1 LGYQVSRLGVQRLFF
16 LEYYNMSQHE
26 MVSYEGIEQLSL
38 DAFVRPSYLNYAM
51 YVIMDRAL
59 PFIGDGFKPVQRRIV
74 YAMSELGLRATTK
87 HKKSARTV
95 GDVLGKYHPHGDAA
109 CYEAMVLMAQ
119 DFSYR
124 YPLIDG
130 QGNWG
135 SNAAPKEFAAMRY
148 TEARMSAYAD
158 SFLGELSMGTVDWAP
173 NFDGTLSEPRTLPA
187 RLPNVILNGA
197 TGIAVGMATD
207 IPPHNLNE
215 IIDACL
221 LLIDNPKSTLE
232 DICQIIQGPDFPAGA
247 EIITSK
253 EEIINIYRSG
263 QGIIR
268 MRATYE
274 YENGDIIISSL
285 PYQVSPAKVIEQV
298 ALQMRE
304 KKLSMI
310 ADIRDLSDQDEPTR
324 LMIMPR
330 SNRVDKD
337 ALISHLF
344 ATTDL
349 EKSIKVN
356 MTVIGLNRKPQ
367 TLGLLEILKQWLK
380 FRRQTVIRRLEFRLN
395 KIKERLHILNGLLVA
410 YFNLDEVIRIIREN
424 DEPKPI
430 LIQKF
435 SLSDIQAE
443 AVLQIRLR
451 QLAKLE
457 EIKIKTEKQDLEKER
472 DWIEKTLASNQRLKT
487 LLKSELKEDAQ
498 KYGDERRTL
507 IIERREAHAIKEVEL
522 TAVEPVTVV
531 LSAGGWVRAARGH
544 EVDPIG
550 LTYKAGDEF
559 LSAARGKTIHPAIFF
574 DTRGRS
580 YSLPAHT
587 LASARGQGEPLT
599 GKLTPSNGA
608 RFLAVVMGLPDQK
621 VLLASDAGYGF
632 ITDIANMVTKN
643 TKGKAMLTVPRDCE
657 PLPPVYVNNYETDYL
672 AAITTEG
679 RMLVIPVKAL
689 PELPKGKGN
698 KVIQIPPAR
707 LKKRDEYLKLLEV
720 IPQGAT
726 MKIHAGKQSVRF
738 TPGNISDFIGE
749 RGRRGKKLPR
759 GYRNAD
765 RIEIICQVSDT
776 D

>member
-1 LGYQVSRLGVQRLFF
+1 
-16 LEYYNMSQHE
+16 MSQQE
-26 MVSYEGIEQLSL
+26 VVAYEGIEQLSL

-95 GDVLGKYHPHGDAA
+95 GDVLGKYHPHGDSA

-148 TEARMSAYAD
+148 TEARLSAYAD
-158 SFLGELSMGTVDWAP
+158 VFLAELSMGTVDWAP
-173 NFDGTLSEPRTLPA
+173 NFDGTLSEPRMLPA
-187 RLPNVILNGA
+187 RLPNVILNGS

-207 IPPHNLNE
+207 IPPHNLSE
-215 IIDACL
+215 IIESCI
-221 LLIDNPKSTLE
+221 LLIDKPKSTTE
-232 DICQIIQGPDFPAGA
+232 EICHIIQGPDFPTGA

-253 EEIINIYRSG
+253 EEIINIYRTG
-263 QGIIR
+263 LGMIR

-274 YENGDIIISSL
+274 YENGDIIITSL

-298 ALQMRE
+298 ALQMRD
-304 KKLSMI
+304 KKLSMVS
-310 ADIRDLSDQDEPTR
+310 DIRDLSDQDEPTR

-349 EKSIKVN
+349 EKSFKIN

-380 FRRQTVIRRLEFRLN
+380 YRRQTVIRRLEFRLN
-395 KIKERLHILNGLLVA
+395 KINDRLHLLDGLLVA
-410 YFNLDEVIRIIREN
+410 YLNLDEVIRIIREN
-424 DEPKPI
+424 DESKMI
-430 LIQKF
+430 LMQTF
-435 SLSDIQAE
+435 GLTEVQAE

-457 EIKIKTEKQDLEKER
+457 EIKIRTEKQDLEKEKEE
-472 DWIEKTLASNQRLKT
+472 INKTLASNKRLKT
-487 LLKSELKEDAQ
+487 LMKKELHADAQ
-498 KYGDERRTL
+498 KFGDQRRTL
-507 IIERREAHAIKEVEL
+507 IIERQEAQAIKEVEL

-531 LSAGGWVRAARGH
+531 LSAGGWVRAAKGH
-544 EVDPIG
+544 EVDPVH
-550 LTYKAGDEF
+550 LNYKAGDEF
-559 LSAARGKTIHPAIFF
+559 LSAARGKTIQPAIFF

-580 YSLPAHT
+580 YSLPSHT
-587 LASARGQGEPLT
+587 LASARGHGEPLT

-608 RFLAVVMGLPDQK
+608 RFLSVVMGLPDQK

-632 ITDIANMVTKN
+632 ITDIANMITKN
-643 TKGKAMLTVPRDCE
+643 TKGKAMLTVPKDSN
-657 PLPPVYVNNYETDYL
+657 PLPPIYVNDYETDYI

-679 RMLVIPVKAL
+679 HMLVIPVKAL
-689 PELPKGKGN
+689 PELPRGKGN
-698 KVIQIPPAR
+698 KIIQIPPAK
-707 LKKRDEYLKLLEV
+707 LKNREEHLKLVEI
-720 IPQGAT
+720 IPLGASI
-726 MKIHAGKQSVRF
+726 KVHAGKQSVRF
-738 TPGNISDFIGE
+738 TPGNISDFIGD

-759 GYRNAD
+759 GYRKAD
-765 RIEIICQVSDT
+765 RVEIIYTENNKDP
-776 D
+776 

>member
-1 LGYQVSRLGVQRLFF
+1 
-16 LEYYNMSQHE
+16 MSEQK
-26 MVSYEGIEQLSL
+26 MTSYEGIEQLSL
-38 DAFVRPSYLNYAM
+38 DAFVKPSYLNYAM

-74 YAMSELGLRATTK
+74 YAMSELGLRSTTK

-95 GDVLGKYHPHGDAA
+95 GDVLGKYHPHGDTA

-135 SNAAPKEFAAMRY
+135 SNASPKEFAAMRY
-148 TEARMSAYAD
+148 TEARLSAYAD
-158 SFLGELSMGTVDWAP
+158 VFLSEISMGTVDWAP
-173 NFDGTLSEPRTLPA
+173 NFDGTLSEPRMLPA

-215 IIDACL
+215 IINACIH
-221 LLIDNPKSTLE
+221 LIDKPKSTIE
-232 DICQIIQGPDFPAGA
+232 DICQIIKGPDFPTGA
-247 EIITSK
+247 EITTSK

-263 QGIIR
+263 QGMIR

-274 YENGDIIISSL
+274 YENGDIIITSL

-304 KKLSMI
+304 KKLSMVS
-310 ADIRDLSDQDEPTR
+310 DIRDLSDQEEPTR

-330 SNRVDKD
+330 SSRVDKE

-344 ATTDL
+344 ATTEL
-349 EKSIKVN
+349 EKSHKIN

-367 TLGLLEILKQWLK
+367 TLGLLEIITQWLQ
-380 FRRQTVIRRLEFRLN
+380 FREQTVIRRLEFRLN
-395 KIKERLHILNGLLVA
+395 KIKERLHILDGLLVA
-410 YFNLDEVIRIIREN
+410 YLNLDEVIRIIREN

-430 LIQKF
+430 LVQTF
-435 SLSDIQAE
+435 RLTDLQAE
-443 AVLQIRLR
+443 AILQIRLR

-457 EIKIKTEKQDLEKER
+457 EIKIKNERQELVKEKN
-472 DWIEKTLASNQRLKT
+472 WIEKTLASKQRLKT
-487 LLKSELKEDAQ
+487 LMKNELREDAQ

-507 IIERREAHAIKEVEL
+507 IVEREEARAIKAVEL
-522 TAVEPVTVV
+522 TAAEPVTVV
-531 LSAGGWVRAARGH
+531 LSTGGWVRAAKGH
-544 EVDPIG
+544 EVDPTG
-550 LTYKAGDEF
+550 LNYKAGDEF
-559 LSAARGKTIHPAIFF
+559 LSAARGKTTHPAIFF
-574 DTRGRS
+574 DTKGRS

-587 LASARGQGEPLT
+587 LASARGHGEPLT

-608 RFLAVVMGLPDQK
+608 RFLSVIMGSSDQK

-632 ITDIANMVTKN
+632 VTNIANMVTKN
-643 TKGKAMLTVPRDCE
+643 TKGKAMLTVPKDCE
-657 PLPPVYVNNYETDYL
+657 PLPPAYVNNYETDYL

-679 RMLVIPVKAL
+679 RMLIIPIKVL

-698 KVIQIPPAR
+698 KIIHIPPAR
-707 LKKRDEYLKLLEV
+707 SKKREEYVKLLEI
-720 IPQGAT
+720 IPESAT
-726 MKIHAGKQSVRF
+726 IKIHAGKQSVRF
-738 TPGNISDFIGE
+738 TPAIISSFVGE

-759 GYRNAD
+759 GYRKVD
-765 RIEIICQVSDT
+765 RIEILHLEGDSDS
-776 D
+776 

>member
-1 LGYQVSRLGVQRLFF
+1 MSENEVAADEGV
-16 LEYYNMSQHE
+16 
-26 MVSYEGIEQLSL
+26 EQLSL
-38 DAFVRPSYLNYAM
+38 DAFVKPSYLNYAM
-51 YVIMDRAL
+51 YVINDRAL
-59 PFIGDGFKPVQRRIV
+59 PFIGDGLKPVQRRIV
-74 YAMSELGLRATTK
+74 YAMSELGLRATAK

-95 GDVLGKYHPHGDAA
+95 GDVLGKFHPHGDSA

-148 TEARMSAYAD
+148 TEARLSTYAD
-158 SFLGELSMGTVDWAP
+158 VFLGELSMGTVDWTP
-173 NFDGTLSEPRTLPA
+173 NFDGTLNEPRMLPA

-207 IPPHNLNE
+207 IPPHNLRE
-215 IIDACL
+215 IVEACIH
-221 LLIDNPKSTLE
+221 LIDNPRASLE
-232 DICQIIQGPDFPAGA
+232 DIGRIVQGPDFPTGA

-263 QGIIR
+263 QGLIR

-274 YENGDIIISSL
+274 YENGDIIITSL
-285 PYQVSPAKVIEQV
+285 PYQVSPARVIEQV

-304 KKLSMI
+304 KKLSMVS
-310 ADIRDLSDQDEPTR
+310 DIRDLSDQEEPTR

-330 SNRVDKD
+330 SNRVDKE

-349 EKSIKVN
+349 EKSYKIN

-367 TLGLLEILKQWLK
+367 TLGLQDILEQWLK

-395 KIKERLHILNGLLVA
+395 KILERLHILDGLLVA
-410 YFNLDEVIRIIREN
+410 YLNLDEVIRIIREN
-424 DEPKPI
+424 DEPKPV
-430 LIQKF
+430 LMQTF
-435 SLSDIQAE
+435 NLSDAQAE
-443 AVLQIRLR
+443 AILQIRLR

-457 EIKIKTEKQDLEKER
+457 EIKIKGEKKELEEEK
-472 DWIEKTLASNQRLKT
+472 DWIDKTLASNQRLKT
-487 LLKSELKEDAQ
+487 LMKKELADDAA

-507 IIERREAHAIKEVEL
+507 IVERKEAQAIKEVEL

-531 LSAGGWVRAARGH
+531 LSAGGWVRAAKGH
-544 EVDPIG
+544 DVDPTA
-550 LTYKAGDEF
+550 LNYKAGDEF
-559 LSAARGKTIHPAIFF
+559 LSVARGKTVQPVVFL

-587 LASARGQGEPLT
+587 LPSARGQGEPLT
-599 GKLTPSNGA
+599 GRLTLSDGA
-608 RFLAVVMGLPDQK
+608 RFLAVVMGPSDRR

-632 ITDIANMVTKN
+632 ITEISNMVTKN
-643 TKGKAMLTVPRDCE
+643 TKGKAMLTVAKDSD
-657 PLPPVYVNNYETDYL
+657 PLPPVYVNHYDTDYL

-679 RMLVIPVKAL
+679 YMLVLPLKTL

-698 KVIQIPPAR
+698 KIIQIPRAR
-707 LKKRDEYLKLLEV
+707 LKNREEYVKLIEI
-720 IPQGAT
+720 IPEGASI
-726 MKIHAGKQSVRF
+726 KIHAGRQSVRF
-738 TPGNISDFIGE
+738 TPGNIAAFIGE

-759 GYRNAD
+759 GFRKAD
-765 RIEIICQVSDT
+765 RIEIVPVEEEGQSDQIPE
-776 D
+776 

>member
-1 LGYQVSRLGVQRLFF
+1 MF
-16 LEYYNMSQHE
+16 EKKMT
-26 MVSYEGIEQLSL
+26 SYEGIEQLSL

-59 PFIGDGFKPVQRRIV
+59 PFIGDGFKPVQRRII
-74 YAMSELGLRATTK
+74 YAMSELGLRSTTK

-95 GDVLGKYHPHGDAA
+95 GDVLGKFHPHGDTA
-109 CYEAMVLMAQ
+109 CYDAMVLMAQ

-135 SNAAPKEFAAMRY
+135 SNASPKEFAAMRY
-148 TEARMSAYAD
+148 TEARLSPYAD
-158 SFLGELSMGTVDWAP
+158 AFLSELSMGTVDWTP
-173 NFDGTLSEPRTLPA
+173 NFDGTLSEPRMLPA

-215 IIDACL
+215 IISACIH
-221 LLIDNPKSTLE
+221 LIDNPKSTIE
-232 DICQIIQGPDFPAGA
+232 DIRQIIKGPDFPTGA

-253 EEIINIYRSG
+253 EEITNIYRSG
-263 QGIIR
+263 QGMIR

-274 YENGDIIISSL
+274 YENGDIIITSL

-304 KKLSMI
+304 KKLSMVS
-310 ADIRDLSDQDEPTR
+310 DIRDLSDQDEPTR
-324 LMIMPR
+324 LMIMLR
-330 SNRVDKD
+330 SNRVDKE

-349 EKSIKVN
+349 EKSHKIN

-367 TLGLLEILKQWLK
+367 TLGLLEIIKQWLQ
-380 FRRQTVIRRLEFRLN
+380 FRKQTVIRRLEFRLN
-395 KIKERLHILNGLLVA
+395 KIKERLHILEGLLVA
-410 YFNLDEVIRIIREN
+410 YLNLDEIIRIIREN

-430 LIQKF
+430 LMQKF
-435 SLSDIQAE
+435 ELTDFQAE
-443 AVLQIRLR
+443 AILQIRLR

-457 EIKIKTEKQDLEKER
+457 EIKIKNERQELVKEKN
-472 DWIEKTLASNQRLKT
+472 WIEKTLASKQRLKT
-487 LLKSELKEDAQ
+487 LMKNELREDSQ

-507 IIERREAHAIKEVEL
+507 IVERKEARAIKAVEL

-531 LSAGGWVRAARGH
+531 LSTGGWVRAAKGH
-544 EVDPIG
+544 EVDPIN

-559 LSAARGKTIHPAIFF
+559 LSAARGKTTHPAIFF
-574 DTRGRS
+574 DTKGRS

-587 LASARGQGEPLT
+587 LASARGHGEPLT
-599 GKLTPSNGA
+599 GKLTLSNGA
-608 RFLAVVMGLPDQK
+608 KFLSVVMGLSEQK

-632 ITDIANMVTKN
+632 ITNIANMVTKN
-643 TKGKAMLTVPRDCE
+643 TKGKAMLTVPKECE
-657 PLPPVYVNNYETDYL
+657 PLPPIYVNNYETDYL

-679 RMLVIPVKAL
+679 RMLVIPIKVL
-689 PELPKGKGN
+689 PELPRGKGN
-698 KVIQIPPAR
+698 KIIQIPPAKF
-707 LKKRDEYLKLLEV
+707 KKREEYLKLLEI
-720 IPQGAT
+720 IPDGAT
-726 MKIHAGKQSVRF
+726 IKIHAGKQSVRF
-738 TPGNISDFIGE
+738 TPANISSFVGE

-759 GYRNAD
+759 GYRKAD
-765 RIEIICQVSDT
+765 RIEIIQVEGDSSS
-776 D
+776 

>member
-1 LGYQVSRLGVQRLFF
+1 
-16 LEYYNMSQHE
+16 MSEQK
-26 MVSYEGIEQLSL
+26 MTSYEGIEQLSL

-59 PFIGDGFKPVQRRIV
+59 PFIGDGFKPVQRRII
-74 YAMSELGLRATTK
+74 YAMSELGLRSTTK

-95 GDVLGKYHPHGDAA
+95 GDVLGKYHPHGDTA

-135 SNAAPKEFAAMRY
+135 SNASPKEFAAMRY
-148 TEARMSAYAD
+148 TEARLSAYAD
-158 SFLGELSMGTVDWAP
+158 IFLSEISMGTVDWAP
-173 NFDGTLSEPRTLPA
+173 NFDGTLSEPRMLSA

-215 IIDACL
+215 IINACIHL
-221 LLIDNPKSTLE
+221 TDKPKSTID
-232 DICQIIQGPDFPAGA
+232 DICQIIKGPDFPTGA

-253 EEIINIYRSG
+253 EEITNIYRSG
-263 QGIIR
+263 QGMIR

-274 YENGDIIISSL
+274 CENGDIIITSL
-285 PYQVSPAKVIEQV
+285 PYRVSPAKVIEQV

-304 KKLSMI
+304 KKLPMVS
-310 ADIRDLSDQDEPTR
+310 DIRDLSDQDEPTR

-330 SNRVDKD
+330 NSRVDKE

-344 ATTDL
+344 ATTEL
-349 EKSIKVN
+349 EKSHKVN
-356 MTVIGLNRKPQ
+356 MTVIGQNRKPQ
-367 TLGLLEILKQWLK
+367 TLGLLEIITQWLQ
-380 FRRQTVIRRLEFRLN
+380 FREQTVIRRLEFRLN
-395 KIKERLHILNGLLVA
+395 KIKERLHILDGLLIA
-410 YFNLDEVIRIIREN
+410 YLNLDEVIRIIREN

-430 LIQKF
+430 LMQTF
-435 SLSDIQAE
+435 RLSDLQAE
-443 AVLQIRLR
+443 AILQIRLR

-457 EIKIKTEKQDLEKER
+457 EIKIKNERQGLVKEKN
-472 DWIEKTLASNQRLKT
+472 WIEKTLASKQRLKT
-487 LLKSELKEDAQ
+487 LMKNELREDAK

-507 IIERREAHAIKEVEL
+507 IVEREEARAIKAVEL
-522 TAVEPVTVV
+522 TAAEPVTVV
-531 LSAGGWVRAARGH
+531 LSTGGWVRAAKGH
-544 EVDPIG
+544 EVDPIS
-550 LTYKAGDEF
+550 LNYKAGDGF
-559 LSAARGKTIHPAIFF
+559 LSAARGKTTHPAIFI
-574 DTRGRS
+574 DTKGRS

-587 LASARGQGEPLT
+587 LASARGHGEPLT

-608 RFLAVVMGLPDQK
+608 RFLSVVMGSPDQK

-632 ITDIANMVTKN
+632 ITNIANMVTKN

-657 PLPPVYVNNYETDYL
+657 PLPPVYVNNYETAYL

-679 RMLVIPVKAL
+679 RMLVIPVKVL
-689 PELPKGKGN
+689 PELPRGKGN
-698 KVIQIPPAR
+698 KIIHIPPAR
-707 LKKRDEYLKLLEV
+707 VKKREEYVKLLEI
-720 IPQGAT
+720 IPEGAT
-726 MKIHAGKQSVRF
+726 IKIHAGKQSVRF
-738 TPGNISDFIGE
+738 TPANISSFVGE

-759 GYRNAD
+759 GYRKAD
-765 RIEIICQVSDT
+765 RIEILHVEGDSNS
-776 D
+776 

>member
-1 LGYQVSRLGVQRLFF
+1 
-16 LEYYNMSQHE
+16 MSQHE

-232 DICQIIQGPDFPAGA
+232 DICQIIQGPDFPTGA

-274 YENGDIIISSL
+274 YENGDIIITSL

-395 KIKERLHILNGLLVA
+395 KIKERLHILDGLLVA

-435 SLSDIQAE
+435 SLTDIQAE

-487 LLKSELKEDAQ
+487 LLKNELKEDAQ

-507 IIERREAHAIKEVEL
+507 IIERREAQAIKEVEL

-698 KVIQIPPAR
+698 KIIQIPPAR
-707 LKKRDEYLKLLEV
+707 LKKRDEYLKLLEM

-765 RIEIICQVSDT
+765 RIEIIHLESNGDS
-776 D
+776 

>member
-1 LGYQVSRLGVQRLFF
+1 MFEKKLT
-16 LEYYNMSQHE
+16 
-26 MVSYEGIEQLSL
+26 SYEGIEQLSL

-59 PFIGDGFKPVQRRIV
+59 PFIGDGFKPVQRRII
-74 YAMSELGLRATTK
+74 YAMSELGLRSTTK

-95 GDVLGKYHPHGDAA
+95 GDVLGKFHPHGDTA
-109 CYEAMVLMAQ
+109 CYDAMVLMAQ

-135 SNAAPKEFAAMRY
+135 SNASPKEFAAMRY
-148 TEARMSAYAD
+148 TEARLSAYAD
-158 SFLGELSMGTVDWAP
+158 VFLSELSMGTVDWVP
-173 NFDGTLSEPRTLPA
+173 NFDGTLSEPRMLPA

-215 IIDACL
+215 ITSACIH
-221 LLIDNPKSTLE
+221 LIDNPKSTIG
-232 DICQIIQGPDFPAGA
+232 DIRQFIKGPDFPTGA

-253 EEIINIYRSG
+253 EEITNIYRSG
-263 QGIIR
+263 QGMIR

-274 YENGDIIISSL
+274 YENGDIIITSL
-285 PYQVSPAKVIEQV
+285 PYQVSPARVIEQV

-304 KKLSMI
+304 KKLSMVS
-310 ADIRDLSDQDEPTR
+310 DIRDLSDQDEPTR
-324 LMIMPR
+324 LMIMLR
-330 SNRVDKD
+330 SNRVDKE

-349 EKSIKVN
+349 EKSHKIN

-367 TLGLLEILKQWLK
+367 TLGLLEIIKQWLQ
-380 FRRQTVIRRLEFRLN
+380 FRKQTVIRRLEFRLN
-395 KIKERLHILNGLLVA
+395 KIKDRLHILEGLLVA
-410 YFNLDEVIRIIREN
+410 YLNLDEVIRIIREN

-435 SLSDIQAE
+435 ELTDLQAE
-443 AVLQIRLR
+443 AILQIRLR

-457 EIKIKTEKQDLEKER
+457 EIKIKNERQELVTEKN
-472 DWIEKTLASNQRLKT
+472 WIEKTLASKPRLKT
-487 LLKSELKEDAQ
+487 LMKNELREDTQ

-507 IIERREAHAIKEVEL
+507 IVEREEARAIKAVEL

-531 LSAGGWVRAARGH
+531 LSSGGWVRAAKGH
-544 EVDPIG
+544 EVDPIH

-559 LSAARGKTIHPAIFF
+559 LCAARGKTTHPAIFF
-574 DTRGRS
+574 DTKGRS

-587 LASARGQGEPLT
+587 LASARGHGEPLT

-608 RFLAVVMGLPDQK
+608 KFLSVVMGLSEQK

-632 ITDIANMVTKN
+632 ITNIANMVTKN
-643 TKGKAMLTVPRDCE
+643 TKGKAMLTVPKECE

-679 RMLVIPVKAL
+679 RMLVIPVNVL
-689 PELPKGKGN
+689 PELPRGKGN
-698 KVIQIPPAR
+698 KIIQIPPAKF
-707 LKKRDEYLKLLEV
+707 KKREEYLKLLEI
-720 IPQGAT
+720 IPEGAT
-726 MKIHAGKQSVRF
+726 IKIHAGKQSVRF
-738 TPGNISDFIGE
+738 TPANISSFVGE

-759 GYRNAD
+759 GYRKAD
-765 RIEIICQVSDT
+765 RIEIINEEGDSNS
-776 D
+776 

>member
-1 LGYQVSRLGVQRLFF
+1 
-16 LEYYNMSQHE
+16 MSQNE
-26 MVSYEGIEQLSL
+26 AISYEGIEQISL

-135 SNAAPKEFAAMRY
+135 SNASPKEFAAMRY
-148 TEARMSAYAD
+148 TEARLSAYAD
-158 SFLGELSMGTVDWAP
+158 VFLGELSMGTVDWTP
-173 NFDGTLSEPRTLPA
+173 NFDGTLSEPRMLPA

-215 IIDACL
+215 IIQACIH
-221 LLIDNPKSTLE
+221 LIDNPKATIE
-232 DICQIIQGPDFPAGA
+232 DICQIIQGPDFPTGA
-247 EIITSK
+247 EIITSRQ
-253 EEIINIYRSG
+253 EIINIYRSG
-263 QGIIR
+263 QGMIR

-274 YENGDIIISSL
+274 YENGDIVITAL

-304 KKLSMI
+304 KKFSMI
-310 ADIRDLSDQDEPTR
+310 SDIRDLSDQEEPTR
-324 LMIMPR
+324 LVIVPR

-344 ATTDL
+344 ATTEL
-349 EKSIKVN
+349 EKSYKVN

-367 TLGLLEILKQWLK
+367 TLGLLQILKQWLK

-395 KIKERLHILNGLLVA
+395 KIIERLHLLDGLLVA
-410 YFNLDEVIRIIREN
+410 YLNLDEVIRIIRET
-424 DEPKPI
+424 DEPKPV
-430 LIQKF
+430 LMQKF
-435 SLSDIQAE
+435 GLTDVQAE

-472 DWIEKTLASNQRLKT
+472 EWIEKTLGSNQRLKT
-487 LLKSELKEDAQ
+487 LIKTELKDDVQ

-507 IIERREAHAIKEVEL
+507 IIERREAQAIKEVEL

-531 LSAGGWVRAARGH
+531 LSSGGWVRSAKGH
-544 EVDPIG
+544 EVDPIH
-550 LTYKAGDEF
+550 LNYKSGDEF
-559 LSAARGKTIHPAIFF
+559 LSAARGKTIQPAIFL
-574 DTRGRS
+574 DTGGRS

-587 LASARGQGEPLT
+587 LASARGHGEPLT

-608 RFLAVVMGLPDQK
+608 RFLSVVMGLPDQK

-632 ITDIANMVTKN
+632 ITDISNMVTKN
-643 TKGKAMLTVPRDCE
+643 TKGKAMLTIPKECE
-657 PLPPVYVNNYETDYL
+657 PLPPIYVGNYETDFL
-672 AAITTEG
+672 AAITTQG
-679 RMLVIPVKAL
+679 HMLVIPVKAL
-689 PELPKGKGN
+689 PELPRGKGN
-698 KVIQIPPAR
+698 KIIQIPPAR
-707 LKKRDEYLKLLEV
+707 LKKREEYLKLLEI
-720 IPQGAT
+720 IPEGT
-726 MKIHAGKQSVRF
+726 IIKIHAGKQSVRF
-738 TPGNISDFIGE
+738 TPGNISNFIGE

-765 RIEIICQVSDT
+765 RIEIIQPDSNGDS
-776 D
+776 

>member
-1 LGYQVSRLGVQRLFF
+1 MFEKKLI
-16 LEYYNMSQHE
+16 
-26 MVSYEGIEQLSL
+26 SYEGIEQLSL

-59 PFIGDGFKPVQRRIV
+59 PFIGDGFKPVQRRII
-74 YAMSELGLRATTK
+74 YAMSELGLRSTTK

-95 GDVLGKYHPHGDAA
+95 GDVLGKFHPHGDTA
-109 CYEAMVLMAQ
+109 CYDAMVLMAQ

-135 SNAAPKEFAAMRY
+135 SNASPKEFAAMRY
-148 TEARMSAYAD
+148 TEARLSAYAD
-158 SFLGELSMGTVDWAP
+158 VFLSELSMGTADWVP
-173 NFDGTLSEPRTLPA
+173 NFDGTLSEPRMLPA

-215 IIDACL
+215 ITSACIH
-221 LLIDNPKSTLE
+221 LIDNPKSTIG
-232 DICQIIQGPDFPAGA
+232 DIRQFIKGPDFPTGA

-253 EEIINIYRSG
+253 EEITNIYRSG
-263 QGIIR
+263 QGMIR

-274 YENGDIIISSL
+274 YENGDIIITSL
-285 PYQVSPAKVIEQV
+285 PYQVSPARVIEQV

-304 KKLSMI
+304 KKLSMVS
-310 ADIRDLSDQDEPTR
+310 DIRDLSDQDEPTR
-324 LMIMPR
+324 LMIMLR
-330 SNRVDKD
+330 SNRVDKE

-349 EKSIKVN
+349 EKSHKIN

-367 TLGLLEILKQWLK
+367 TLGLLEILKQWLQ

-395 KIKERLHILNGLLVA
+395 KIKDRLHILEGLLVA
-410 YFNLDEVIRIIREN
+410 YLNLDEVIRIIREN

-435 SLSDIQAE
+435 ELTDLQAE
-443 AVLQIRLR
+443 AILQIRLR

-457 EIKIKTEKQDLEKER
+457 EIKIKNERQELVTEKN
-472 DWIEKTLASNQRLKT
+472 WIEKTLASKPRLKT
-487 LLKSELKEDAQ
+487 LMKNELREDTQ

-507 IIERREAHAIKEVEL
+507 IVEREEARAIKAVEL

-531 LSAGGWVRAARGH
+531 LSSGGWVRAAKGH
-544 EVDPIG
+544 EVDPIH

-559 LSAARGKTIHPAIFF
+559 LCAARGKTTHPAIFF
-574 DTRGRS
+574 DTKGRS

-587 LASARGQGEPLT
+587 LASARGHGEPLT

-608 RFLAVVMGLPDQK
+608 KFLSVVMGLSEQK

-632 ITDIANMVTKN
+632 ITNIANMVTKN
-643 TKGKAMLTVPRDCE
+643 TKGKAMLTVPKECE

-679 RMLVIPVKAL
+679 RMLVIPVNVL
-689 PELPKGKGN
+689 PELPRGKGN
-698 KVIQIPPAR
+698 KIIQIPPAKF
-707 LKKRDEYLKLLEV
+707 KKREEYLKLLEI
-720 IPQGAT
+720 IPEGAT
-726 MKIHAGKQSVRF
+726 IKIHAGKQSVRF
-738 TPGNISDFIGE
+738 TPANISSFVGE

-759 GYRNAD
+759 GYRKAD
-765 RIEIICQVSDT
+765 RIEIINEEGDSNS
-776 D
+776 